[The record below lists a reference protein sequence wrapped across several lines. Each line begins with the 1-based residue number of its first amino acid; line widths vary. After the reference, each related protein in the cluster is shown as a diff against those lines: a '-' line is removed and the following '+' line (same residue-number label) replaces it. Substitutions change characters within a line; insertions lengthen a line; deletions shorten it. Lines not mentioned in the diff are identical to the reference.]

1 MAAVNRAVSSA
12 MRLALGLAAAV
23 ILADQVSKWAVL
35 TFVMN
40 PPRVLEVTG
49 FFNLVLVY
57 NTGVSF
63 GLLGGGGAW
72 MPWALSVF
80 ALLIVAAL
88 FVWLRREPGRP
99 LALAVGLVAGGELGN
114 EIDRMHQPGVV
125 DFLDFHLGGWHWPA
139 FNLADSAITVG
150 VVLLVFDGLFHD
162 RRRSRNI
169 DNNNNKRISRE
180 D

>member
-1 MAAVNRAVSSA
+1 MAAPNRAASSA
-12 MRLALGLAAAV
+12 MQLALGLAAAV
-23 ILADQVSKWAVL
+23 ILADQVSKWTVL

-72 MPWALSVF
+72 MPWALSGF
-80 ALLIVAAL
+80 ALLVVAAL
-88 FVWLRREPGRP
+88 LVWLGREPGRP
-99 LALAVGLVAGGELGN
+99 LALAVGLVAGGALGN
-114 EIDRMHQPGVV
+114 VIDRIHQPGVV

-139 FNLADSAITVG
+139 FNLADSGISLG
-150 VVLLVFDGLFHD
+150 VVILVFDGLFCGH
-162 RRRSRNI
+162 RRSKNI
-169 DNNNNKRISRE
+169 DNDNNQGTPRE
-180 D
+180 G